1 MRSLLT
7 FFILVLT
14 ASASFGFS
22 SVAYK
27 VSDTTSVDSLTM
39 PPLIFMNQAGNPFT
53 AGDTNFG
60 LPRSQEAFT
69 AGLSSNNSNP
79 GVVIRAYND
88 TETPW
93 KLVINSGVL
102 TLNSDSSVTLGIDNF
117 KWFAVYAGVY
127 AAPGNPTNHT
137 GWRDPSNSPEMAAS
151 FSGATSPTSFLGA
164 GVNQTVYTSNSI
176 DRNHPTLG
184 TDMGTE
190 ITVQFGIIVP
200 AAKQAGIYS
209 GTVNFLI
216 ESQ

>member
-53 AGDTNFG
+53 AGETNFN
-60 LPRSQEAFT
+60 LPRSQEASN
-69 AGLSSNNSNP
+69 AGLSSNGLNP

-88 TETPW
+88 TDTPW

-127 AAPGNPTNHT
+127 AEPGNPTNHT
-137 GWRDPSNSPEMAAS
+137 GWRDSSNSPEMAAS
-151 FSGATSPTSFLGA
+151 FSIATTSFLGA

-176 DRNHPTLG
+176 DRNHLTLR
-184 TDMGTE
+184 TNMGTE

-200 AAKQAGIYS
+200 AAQQAGIYS

>member
-14 ASASFGFS
+14 ASASFGLS

-27 VSDTTSVDSLTM
+27 VSDATSVDSLTM
-39 PPLIFMNQAGNPFT
+39 PPLIFTNQAGNPFT
-53 AGDTNFG
+53 AGETNFN
-60 LPRSQEAFT
+60 LPRSQEASN
-69 AGLSSNNSNP
+69 AGLSSNGLNP

-88 TETPW
+88 TDTPW

-117 KWFAVYAGVY
+117 KWFAVYAGVFG
-127 AAPGNPTNHT
+127 AHGNPTNHT
-137 GWRDPSNSPEMAAS
+137 GWRDSSNSPEMAAS
-151 FSGATSPTSFLGA
+151 FSIATTSFLGA
-164 GVNQTVYTSNSI
+164 GVNQTVYTSNVI
-176 DRNHPTLG
+176 DRNHITLG
-184 TDMGTE
+184 TNMGTE

-200 AAKQAGIYS
+200 AAQQAGIYS